1 MGAGELEDMLCSAV
15 TCVRVATPFDVETAA
30 DVKLE
35 LKPLISKPGHI
46 VLDLRGAS
54 LDSTG
59 LGVVI
64 SMKWRL
70 EQAGRRLMVVGDGPS
85 LGQLIERA
93 GVSNYLS
100 VYDTVEEAMLRA
112 SS

>member
-1 MGAGELEDMLCSAV
+1 MMCSAV
-15 TCVRVATPFDVETAA
+15 TCVRVASPFDVDTAA
-30 DVKLE
+30 EVKLE

-54 LDSTG
+54 VDSTG

-70 EQAGRRLMVVGDGPS
+70 EQAGRRLLVVGDGHS
-85 LGQLIERA
+85 LTQLIERA
-93 GVSNYLS
+93 GVGNYLP
-100 VYDTVEEAMLRA
+100 VYDSVEEAMLRA
-112 SS
+112 SC